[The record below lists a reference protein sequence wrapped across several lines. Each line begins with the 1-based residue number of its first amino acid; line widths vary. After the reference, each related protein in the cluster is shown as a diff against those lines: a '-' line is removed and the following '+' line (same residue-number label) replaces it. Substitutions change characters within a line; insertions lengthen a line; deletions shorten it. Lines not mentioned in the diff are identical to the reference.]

1 MSPLI
6 ACCTVA
12 WVSLPSPSS
21 STKVCS
27 SHPVTWKVAFAVVM
41 APVLCLIHTYVQV
54 WATLTQ
60 VCTTLADGA
69 RPSHHAP
76 RTPSRWPTSPADAR
90 HPWRRPPDRGLTI
103 LEMCPGVP
111 RPWTHGR
118 RTPAWRAG
126 HGNHGAALATSR
138 EPLPCRGDRT

>member
-27 SHPVTWKVAFAVVM
+27 SHPVTWKVALAVVM

-54 WATLTQ
+54 WAALTQ
-60 VCTTLADGA
+60 VCTTVDDG
-69 RPSHHAP
+69 PPDQS
-76 RTPSRWPTSPADAR
+76 
-90 HPWRRPPDRGLTI
+90 RPPGRGLTSWSQ
-103 LEMCPGVP
+103 PAA
-111 RPWTHGR
+111 WTSTGTAH
-118 RTPAWRAG
+118 
-126 HGNHGAALATSR
+126 
-138 EPLPCRGDRT
+138 EPPP